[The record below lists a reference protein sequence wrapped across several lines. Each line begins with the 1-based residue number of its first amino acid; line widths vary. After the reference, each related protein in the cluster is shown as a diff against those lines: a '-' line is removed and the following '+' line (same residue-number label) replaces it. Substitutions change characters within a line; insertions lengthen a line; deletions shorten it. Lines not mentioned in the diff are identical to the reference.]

1 MSAGERELLIRKRS
15 NLEIRSQVLKSLR
28 IFFEEQ
34 GFLEVETPVRTS
46 APAPEQH
53 IEAISA
59 GEGFF
64 LATSPELYMK
74 RLLSAGYERIYQVSR
89 VFRKGELGSRHH
101 PEFTMLEWYRKD
113 ATYADLQADCR
124 NLLTAVC
131 RSIGRLNGW
140 SYRGVWLDVK
150 SDWKVL
156 TVREAFSRHA
166 GWEPGP
172 EPDEDRFSVD
182 LVEKVEPRLGFPAPA
197 FLTDYPA
204 AQAALARIKPADPTV
219 AERFEL
225 FWAGIELANGYSEL
239 TDAREQRDRFERTI
253 EARLRSG
260 LSRYPLP
267 RAFLDSLEHL
277 PPCAGIALGVDRL
290 IMLLT
295 DSPDLDAVV
304 AFPPGLEGP

>member
-1 MSAGERELLIRKRS
+1 MSVREREALIRKRP
-15 NLEIRSQVLKSLR
+15 NLEIRSLVLKSLR
-28 IFFEEQ
+28 TFFEEQ
-34 GFLEVETPVRTS
+34 GFLEVETPLRTS
-46 APAPEQH
+46 APAPEPT
-53 IEAISA
+53 IEAMPA
-59 GEGFF
+59 DEGFF

-89 VFRKGELGSRHH
+89 VFRKGELGRRHH

-113 ATYADLQADCR
+113 ATYLDLQGDCN
-124 NLLTAVC
+124 NLLTAIC
-131 RSIGRLNGW
+131 RSIGRLDGW
-140 SYRGVWLDVK
+140 SYRGAWLDVK
-150 SDWKVL
+150 VEWEVL
-156 TVREAFSRHA
+156 TVREAFSLYA

-172 EPDEDRFSVD
+172 RPDEDRFSLD
-182 LVEKVEPRLGFPAPA
+182 LVQKVEPRLGFPAPA

-204 AQAALARIKPADPTV
+204 SQAALARLKAEDPEV

-239 TDAREQRDRFERTI
+239 TNAMEQRKRFDEAI
-253 EARLRSG
+253 EARVRSG

-267 RAFLDSLEHL
+267 HAFLESIEQL

-295 DSPDLDAVV
+295 DSPSLDDVV
-304 AFPPGLEGP
+304 AFPPEMKDL